1 MNDKPN
7 GAIGFIGFGEAGS
20 AIAKGIREAGA
31 PEVVAYDVALESA
44 ERRAEMAKRAAE
56 AGVTLT
62 PSVEELARQSEVIIS
77 AVVSS
82 VAVAVAKEAA
92 PYLRPRHI
100 YMDLNSTSPAVK
112 QEAAAV
118 VAATGARFLEAAV
131 MAGVPALGHK
141 VPMLLCGEAAAELVA
156 RLSAYGMCLEDFGP
170 EIGRAAATKM
180 FRSIV
185 VKGLE
190 ALFLECALASSRY
203 GVTERVLESMRVG
216 YPGIDWNQL
225 AHYLLGRT
233 AIHGERRAHEMEEVA
248 ETLKAMGIEP
258 VMADAA
264 ARRLLQCAKLGL
276 KSRFKDKAPESYH
289 DVIRAIEEAEGGP

>member
-1 MNDKPN
+1 MNDKPDA
-7 GAIGFIGFGEAGS
+7 AIGFIGFGEAGS
-20 AIAKGIREAGA
+20 AIARGIRAAGA
-31 PEVVAYDVALESA
+31 PTVAAYDVALES
-44 ERRAEMAKRAAE
+44 EQRAEMEKRAAE
-56 AGVTLT
+56 ADVTLT
-62 PSVEELARQSEVIIS
+62 PSVEELVLRSEVIIS

-82 VAVAVAKEAA
+82 VAVAVAREAA

-112 QEAAAV
+112 QQAAAAV
-118 VAATGARFLEAAV
+118 SATGARFVEAAV
-131 MAGVPALGHK
+131 MAGVPPLGHK
-141 VPMLLCGEAAAELVA
+141 VPMLLCGEAAPELVA
-156 RLSAYGMCLEDFGP
+156 RLSAYGMCVEDFGP
-170 EIGRAAATKM
+170 EIGRAAAAKM

-203 GVTERVLESMRVG
+203 GVTERVLESMGVG

-248 ETLKAMGIEP
+248 ETLRAMGIEP

-264 ARRLLQCAKLGL
+264 ARRLGGCAKLGL
-276 KSRFKDKAPESYH
+276 NSRFKDKAPDSYH
-289 DVIRAIEEAEGGP
+289 DVIRAIEEAEGGR